1 LFSGLFSLPLLPAD
15 TAAEPA
21 RNHASE
27 ATQTFVAGEEN
38 ALIRRLATAVSCAE
52 IPYSPV
58 ALYGAADTGKTTVAR
73 ALVALRESQFSA
85 SNSMLISS
93 ADLAREL
100 AHAVDSQSVNDFRSQ
115 FQRCDILFVDDIDRL
130 VGKPAAQ
137 QFLLSTLD
145 ALIRRKSLVIVT
157 LRKPPSTNGGLL
169 PQLVSRLMG
178 GLVVEL
184 ARPGPLARRE
194 LIADVA
200 SRIGLRL
207 TETTISDLAQ
217 CKQGDAESYLSALA
231 LRRRVL
237 ELAADNEFGRP
248 KKRHNDS
255 ESLRRKAICRR
266 AMAVAAKHFGFT
278 MGELKSKSRRQ
289 ALADARG
296 LAMFVCRRVSGASF
310 AEIGEHFGRRD
321 HTTVLHAC
329 QKYEAIIG
337 DDESTRRLADEFAA
351 QIVGHGAN

>member
-21 RNHASE
+21 RSHASD
-27 ATQTFVAGEEN
+27 AMQTFVAGEEN
-38 ALIRRLATAVSCAE
+38 ALIRRLATAVSSAE
-52 IPYSPV
+52 LPYSPIV
-58 ALYGAADTGKTTVAR
+58 LYGAADTGKTTVAR
-73 ALVALRESQFSA
+73 ALVALRQSQFAA
-85 SNSMLISS
+85 SNAVFIGS
-93 ADLAREL
+93 ADVAREL
-100 AHAVDSQSVNDFRSQ
+100 AHAVDTQSVSDFSSR
-115 FQRCDILFVDDIDRL
+115 FQRCDILFVDDLHRL

-145 ALIRRKSLVIVT
+145 GLIRRKSLVIVT
-157 LRKPPSTNGGLL
+157 MRQPPSATAGLS

-184 ARPGPLARRE
+184 ALPGPLARRE
-194 LIADVA
+194 LIADAA

-207 TETTISDLAQ
+207 TESAIARLAQ
-217 CKQGDAESYLSALA
+217 CEEGGAEPYLSALA

-237 ELAADNEFGRP
+237 ELAADNEFGSP
-248 KKRHNDS
+248 KKKHDDS
-255 ESLRRKAICRR
+255 ESLRRKTLCRR
-266 AMAVAAKHFGFT
+266 AVVVASKHFGFT

-310 AEIGEHFGRRD
+310 AEIGEHVGGRD

-329 QKYEAIIG
+329 QKYESIIC
-337 DDESTRRLADEFAA
+337 DDESTRRLADELAA
-351 QIVGHGAN
+351 QLVGHGAN

>member
-1 LFSGLFSLPLLPAD
+1 LFSGLFSLPLLPAE
-15 TAAEPA
+15 TAAEPV
-21 RNHASE
+21 RSHASE
-27 ATQTFVAGEEN
+27 TTQSFVAGVEN
-38 ALIRRLATAVSCAE
+38 ALIRRLATAVSSAE
-52 IPYSPV
+52 LPYSPIV
-58 ALYGAADTGKTTVAR
+58 LYGAGDTGKTTVAR
-73 ALVALRESQFSA
+73 ALVALRQSQFAA
-85 SNSMLISS
+85 SNSILISS

-100 AHAVDSQSVNDFRSQ
+100 AHAVDAQSVSDFRSQ
-115 FQRCDILFVDDIDRL
+115 FQRCNILFVDDVHRL

-157 LRKPPSTNGGLL
+157 LRQPPTTNGWLL

-184 ARPGPLARRE
+184 ALPGPLARCE

-207 TETTISDLAQ
+207 TESVIAKLAQ
-217 CKQGDAESYLSALA
+217 CEGGGAEPYLSALS

-237 ELAADNEFGRP
+237 EFAAGNEFGSP
-248 KKRHNDS
+248 KKKHDDR
-255 ESLRRKAICRR
+255 ESLRRKSLCRR
-266 AMAVAAKHFGFT
+266 AVAVAAKHFGFT

-310 AEIGEHFGRRD
+310 AEIGEHFGGRD

-329 QKYEAIIG
+329 QKYESIIC
-337 DDESTRRLADEFAA
+337 DDESTRRQADELAT